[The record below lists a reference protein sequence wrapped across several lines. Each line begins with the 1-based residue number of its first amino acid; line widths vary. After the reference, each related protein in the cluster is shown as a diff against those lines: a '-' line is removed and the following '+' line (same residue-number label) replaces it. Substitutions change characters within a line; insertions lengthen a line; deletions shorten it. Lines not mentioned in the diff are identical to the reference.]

1 MAKKQKRQRLVID
14 ASVARASGG
23 KDAVHPTAKNCRDF
37 LTAVLQICH
46 CVVMTPPIIKE
57 WKKHQSAF
65 ARKWRVQMEGRKK
78 VVRIEPSADA
88 SLDRK
93 LARAARGNKLAA
105 MRKDLHLI
113 EAALA
118 TDLTVV
124 ARDDEAR
131 GLFASASGNVRELK
145 DIVWVNPDNA
155 EESPLTWLK
164 NGAKAESRRKL
175 GSPQ

>member
-1 MAKKQKRQRLVID
+1 MD
-14 ASVARASGG
+14 A
-23 KDAVHPTAKNCRDF
+23 
-37 LTAVLQICH
+37 
-46 CVVMTPPIIKE
+46 
-57 WKKHQSAF
+57 
-65 ARKWRVQMEGRKK
+65 RKK
-78 VVRIEPSADA
+78 VVRIEPSTDA

-124 ARDDEAR
+124 ARDDEVR
-131 GLFASASGNVRELK
+131 GLFAKASGRVSELK
-145 DIVWVNPDNA
+145 DIVWVNPDKA
-155 EESPLTWLK
+155 DESPLTWLK